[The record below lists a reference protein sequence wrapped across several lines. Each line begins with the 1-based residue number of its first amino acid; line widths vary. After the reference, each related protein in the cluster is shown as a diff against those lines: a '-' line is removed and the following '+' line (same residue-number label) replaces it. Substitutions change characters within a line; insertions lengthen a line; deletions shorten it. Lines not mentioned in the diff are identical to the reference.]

1 MADFPAGCEGASS
14 AHFPHCFFLPSFN
27 SSLPGLEPGQNPRCL
42 ASGPQEAQARMSRC
56 KNSVR
61 DMVTGKRWI
70 FSDSEKHTPQGEVHH
85 KGRVWWPWN
94 VVQLVFASWLISS
107 ANEGED
113 HSNNWGTI
121 HSLVFWQCLG
131 TALVPLGVSFFLQN
145 EDQGLAEFDLSSWT
159 HLILIGLGL
168 PWWLRWYTVFLQCG
182 GPGFDP
188 WVGKILWRRKWQSTP
203 VLLPG
208 KSHGRRSMVDYSP
221 RDHKELD

>member
-1 MADFPAGCEGASS
+1 MGVLLPLIFFVPRIRPMKTEHRAVFHLPADLVADDEGDSLACFS
-14 AHFPHCFFLPSFN
+14 HCFFLLPFN

-121 HSLVFWQCLG
+121 HS
-131 TALVPLGVSFFLQN
+131 S
-145 EDQGLAEFDLSSWT
+145 
-159 HLILIGLGL
+159 
-168 PWWLRWYTVFLQCG
+168 
-182 GPGFDP
+182 
-188 WVGKILWRRKWQSTP
+188 
-203 VLLPG
+203 VL
-208 KSHGRRSMVDYSP
+208 
-221 RDHKELD
+221 